1 LITLGTAIELLNDW
15 AAVMAGEKIDAR
27 LIDVLKLVQPSS
39 VAIVPGNSSSC
50 RSEIAGRGLACLA
63 PLKMPSAVIHDVEK
77 FTFVLGV
84 HVLQGLNLEATTAG
98 VAPFDFFCALY
109 LKAVAL
115 CTHEESVQLYTNLDL
130 RLIYPQARQYVSDGL
145 DKHVIFT
152 MANATARYNSVSQ
165 IAKAFRKHLTRIR
178 NGLGDWE
185 AFCAKCSQS
194 RRRPIFRHLMS
205 HSVRSTRRKVRV
217 NNAFFHYIN
226 MSQST
231 AVGFQRF
238 KLLEFAHNEM
248 SRYFIILP
256 PTDEHLKITGTARKD
271 VICTFTQL
279 LRECRLVGD
288 TPSEFFVPDSFVTT
302 W

>member
-1 LITLGTAIELLNDW
+1 
-15 AAVMAGEKIDAR
+15 
-27 LIDVLKLVQPSS
+27 
-39 VAIVPGNSSSC
+39 
-50 RSEIAGRGLACLA
+50 
-63 PLKMPSAVIHDVEK
+63 
-77 FTFVLGV
+77 
-84 HVLQGLNLEATTAG
+84 

-130 RLIYPQARQYVSDGL
+130 RLVYPQARQYVSDGL

-194 RRRPIFRHLMS
+194 RRRPIFRHLMPR
-205 HSVRSTRRKVRV
+205 SVRSTRRKVRV
-217 NNAFFHYIN
+217 NNAFCHYIN

-231 AVGFQRF
+231 AVGFQSF
-238 KLLEFAHNEM
+238 KLLEFAHNAM

-256 PTDEHLKITGTARKD
+256 PTDEHIKMTGTARKN

-288 TPSEFFVPDSFVTT
+288 TPSHRVRCPLGQSHVFAPPRFIRERLPSYGARAPSIAKSTYKSYLVFRSFRLSSSLRTSALLAKPLAWRSRFAGPLCWHT
-302 W
+302 AIPSKGFTSIAHTQ